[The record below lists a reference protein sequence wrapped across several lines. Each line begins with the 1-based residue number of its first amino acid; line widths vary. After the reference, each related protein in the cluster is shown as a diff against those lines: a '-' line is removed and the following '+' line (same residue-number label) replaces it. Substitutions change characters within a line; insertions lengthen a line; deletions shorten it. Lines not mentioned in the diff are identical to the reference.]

1 MGGIEG
7 FGAGGYVPADANNR
21 DFDLNG
27 NGNVS
32 EDEFKNVLQTK
43 FQEKGLDLNN
53 DGKTDESDVSVVLS
67 AGYASGLDLF
77 NDSMGD
83 DSENEYIK
91 GVVSDVMKS
100 IGNQYGFKDQ
110 EAQNLYHILY
120 DAGIQL
126 LT

>member
-1 MGGIEG
+1 MSGIEG

-21 DFDLNG
+21 NFDLNNDG
-27 NGNVS
+27 KVS
-32 EDEFKNVLQTK
+32 EDEFKSVLQTK

-53 DGKTDESDVSVVLS
+53 DGKTDDNDVSVVLS

-77 NDSMGD
+77 NDTANEDGD
-83 DSENEYIK
+83 NEYIK

-100 IGNQYGFKDQ
+100 IGTQYGFQDQ
-110 EAQNLYHILY
+110 EERNLYNILY